1 MYILYTATALF
12 VGFDKIVQ
20 MLIDKGANVE
30 VVDDKDKTAFLYAA
44 QNLWTVMYLSD
55 QEIP

>member
-1 MYILYTATALF
+1 MCLHASIALLK
-12 VGFDKIVQ
+12 GFDKIVQ
-20 MLIDKGANVE
+20 TLIDKGANADI
-30 VVDDKDKTAFLYAA
+30 VDDKDNTAFLYAA